1 MTESSLVS
9 RFRQWLLLLSTMAT
23 LMVPL
28 ELLFVE
34 HYEEWQMYIPFVL
47 SGLTL
52 VGIVL
57 VAFWPNKKTLL
68 LFRMVMA
75 LLLIGSLLGVYFH
88 LSGNLELTEEINSEL
103 QGWSRIWD
111 ILSGAAPALAPGLLA
126 QVALMGFLFTYKHPK
141 NL

>member
-1 MTESSLVS
+1 
-9 RFRQWLLLLSTMAT
+9 MAT

-88 LSGNLELTEEINSEL
+88 LSGNLS
-103 QGWSRIWD
+103 
-111 ILSGAAPALAPGLLA
+111 
-126 QVALMGFLFTYKHPK
+126 
-141 NL
+141 

>member
-1 MTESSLVS
+1 MNEPSLVF

-23 LMVPL
+23 LMVPI

-34 HYEEWQMYIPFVL
+34 HYEEWKMYIPFVL

-52 VGIVL
+52 IGIFL

-68 LFRMVMA
+68 LFRIVMA
-75 LLLIGSLLGVYFH
+75 FLLVGSLLGVYFH
-88 LSGNLELTEEINSEL
+88 LSGNLELTEEINPEL
-103 QGWSRIWD
+103 VGFSRIWD

-141 NL
+141 NI